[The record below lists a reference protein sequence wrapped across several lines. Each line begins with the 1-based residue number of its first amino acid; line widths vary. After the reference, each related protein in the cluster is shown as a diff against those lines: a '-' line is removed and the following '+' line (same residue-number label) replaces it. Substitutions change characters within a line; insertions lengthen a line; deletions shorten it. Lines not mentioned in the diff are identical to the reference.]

1 MQRFRFVSFAAGTG
15 LALLLAIEASAAA
28 DEPVRI
34 DVTIKDHR
42 FMPAEIHVPAGK
54 AAVINLKNEDETAE
68 EFDSDALGVE
78 KVIAGG
84 RSGIVRLRP
93 LAAGRY
99 AFMGEYHAE
108 TAQGVVIV
116 E

>member
-15 LALLLAIEASAAA
+15 LALLLAMDAAA
-28 DEPVRI
+28 AEDAVQIE
-34 DVTIKDHR
+34 VTLKDHR
-42 FMPAEIHVPAGK
+42 FSPAEIRVPAGK
-54 AAVINLKNEDETAE
+54 PAVINLHNQDPTAE
-68 EFDSDALGVE
+68 EFDSTALGVE
-78 KVIAGG
+78 KVVAGG

-93 LAAGRY
+93 LEAGRY
-99 AFMGEYHAE
+99 AFTGEYHAE

>member
-15 LALLLAIEASAAA
+15 LALLLAIDAAYADEAAA
-28 DEPVRI
+28 I

-42 FMPAEIHVPAGK
+42 FSPAEIRVPAGK
-54 AAVINLKNEDETAE
+54 AAAINLHNEDATAE

-78 KVIAGG
+78 KVVAGG

-99 AFMGEYHAE
+99 AFMGEYHAD
-108 TAQGVVIV
+108 TAQGVVIA